1 MAEPTS
7 HKLGSMWRRTRS
19 GIGSAARAGDA
30 VERKRHREHGRVVLN
45 VDSCDR
51 DVRIL
56 DVRPA
61 HVAELGHQVARSIK
75 LGSTTRS
82 DGLPRREI
90 FELGG
95 VEFLP
100 LGVCG
105 WDTWWFCVALLDRW
119 WFCAVLRRRTAETAN
134 APAAVRVAAPAAAAP
149 AAAPAA
155 RGWPRPRKREGLVPP
170 AEPAPPTRGA
180 TGGPCVPDSDERPL
194 PPPPLPLSW
203 PPPRSPARA
212 LAVPPRSVAT
222 CAGTLNFLWLLAEP
236 SSSTP
241 RLLDVDATAAWGR
254 RAVAFWA
261 ASTSS

>member
-1 MAEPTS
+1 
-7 HKLGSMWRRTRS
+7 MWRRSRS
-19 GIGSAARAGDA
+19 GSGSDGRAGDA

-61 HVAELGHQVARSIK
+61 HVAELAHQVARFIK
-75 LGSTTRS
+75 LGITTRS
-82 DGLPRREI
+82 DGLPRRKI

-100 LGVCG
+100 LGLCG

-119 WFCAVLRRRTAETAN
+119 WFCVVLRRRTAETAN
-134 APAAVRVAAPAAAAP
+134 APAAARVAAPAADAP
-149 AAAPAA
+149 AAARGSTRMAA
-155 RGWPRPRKREGLVPP
+155 AAEAAEGLVPP

-180 TGGPCVPDSDERPL
+180 TGGPCVPDSDDRPL

-203 PPPRSPARA
+203 PRPRSPARA
-212 LAVPPRSVAT
+212 LAVPPRSLAT
-222 CAGTLNFLWLLAEP
+222 CAGALNFLGLLAEP
-236 SSSTP
+236 SSSPT

-254 RAVAFWA
+254 RAVAFRP
-261 ASTSS
+261 ASFSS